1 MKKFKAWDMRPIEDW
16 GAYMSDEAKA
26 FVRAFK
32 SYLKRSLPDCE
43 VIGFKPNHYDTFGF
57 IKKGAR
63 YIYVSYNLRD
73 NHPTMANF
81 YKAGCIGGVLYR
93 TAKHD
98 KDYTGGSNNFSSI
111 NDLIENINK
120 LFERMERGLCA

>member
-1 MKKFKAWDMRPIEDW
+1 MKKFKVWDMRPIEDW

-43 VIGFKPNHYDTFGF
+43 IIGFKPNHYDTSGF
-57 IKKGAR
+57 VKKGDK
-63 YIYVSYNLRD
+63 YIYVSYNLRG
-73 NHPTMANF
+73 NFRTMADF
-81 YKAGCIGGVLYR
+81 SRSDAMCGVLYR

-98 KDYTGGSNNFSSI
+98 KDWTGGTNRFSSM
-111 NDLIENINK
+111 NDLVENINE